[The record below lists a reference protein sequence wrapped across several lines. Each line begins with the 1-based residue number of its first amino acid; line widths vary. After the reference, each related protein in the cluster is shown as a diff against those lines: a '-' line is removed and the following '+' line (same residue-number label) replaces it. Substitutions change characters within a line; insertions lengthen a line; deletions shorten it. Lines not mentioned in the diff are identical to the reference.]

1 MSVSQTI
8 LSFFRVKPSGILG
21 EFASKLWAKGR
32 VRTAALALRDPFPVV
47 WKKLQVPPCAP
58 LFFGTPFD
66 QQNPP
71 RLDARAFLK
80 PAGHSFLPIAWEK
93 LMEGVS
99 L

>member
-1 MSVSQTI
+1 MSVSHAI
-8 LSFFRVKPSGILG
+8 HSFFRVKPSGIFG
-21 EFASKLWAKGR
+21 GVASELRAKGCI
-32 VRTAALALRDPFPVV
+32 RTAALALGDPSPVV

-80 PAGHSFLPIAWEK
+80 PAGHSFLPIAREK

>member
-8 LSFFRVKPSGILG
+8 HSFFRVKPSGIFG
-21 EFASKLWAKGR
+21 ECASELRAKGYI
-32 VRTAALALRDPFPVV
+32 RTAALALGDPFPVV
-47 WKKLQVPPCAP
+47 WKKLRVPPCAL
-58 LFFGTPFD
+58 LFFGTPFG

-80 PAGHSFLPIAWEK
+80 PAGHSFLPIAREK

>member
-1 MSVSQTI
+1 MIYSQKI
-8 LSFFRVKPSGILG
+8 HSFFRVKPCGVFG
-21 EFASKLWAKGR
+21 EFAYERRAKGR
-32 VRTAALALRDPFPVV
+32 ILTAALALGDPFPVV

-58 LFFGTPFD
+58 LFFGTPFG

-80 PAGHSFLPIAWEK
+80 PAGHLFLPIAREK
-93 LMEGVS
+93 LMEGVR